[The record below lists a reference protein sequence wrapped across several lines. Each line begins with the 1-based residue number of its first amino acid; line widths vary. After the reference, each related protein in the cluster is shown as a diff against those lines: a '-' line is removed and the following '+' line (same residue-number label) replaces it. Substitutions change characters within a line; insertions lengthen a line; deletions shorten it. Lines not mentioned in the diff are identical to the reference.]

1 MNSPVQFWRKHFLA
15 SEAVASA
22 VPAAVLLV
30 WFVFFGG
37 EVRVEEFIDGNKVN
51 IYRTTATIAGT
62 LLGFSIASV
71 SLALSFASSERLTV
85 LRESQHYSALWKT
98 FFQAI
103 RLLGALTLTAL
114 ACLIWDNEKAPV
126 AWLVIPLCLF
136 AALAA
141 VRLLRVIW
149 ILEQIVTIVAKPSPR
164 QRDIAELETG
174 RDV

>member
-1 MNSPVQFWRKHFLA
+1 MKSPVRFWREYFLIL
-15 SEAVASA
+15 EAGTSA
-22 VPAAVLLV
+22 IPSIVILI
-30 WFVFFGG
+30 WFVVFGG
-37 EVRVEEFIDGNKVN
+37 EAHVAEFLDGNRTN

-85 LRESQHYSALWKT
+85 LRESQHYPALWKT

-103 RLLGALTLTAL
+103 RLLGALTLSAL
-114 ACLIWDNEKAPV
+114 ACLIWDKDDAPI

-136 AALAA
+136 ASLTF

-149 ILEQIVTIVAKPSPR
+149 ILEQIVTIVGKPSPG
-164 QRDIAELETG
+164 QRSRINMDNRKES
-174 RDV
+174 